1 VGPEDEAAAS
11 AELEPPNLSGLANG
25 ILQQMIQPIAYGA
38 VGLILAA
45 PLTSAVTRI
54 AADLARDRAETVT
67 T

>member
-11 AELEPPNLSGLANG
+11 AELEPPNLSGLF
-25 ILQQMIQPIAYGA
+25 
-38 VGLILAA
+38 AA
-45 PLTSAVTRI
+45 PRWLRDTSAVTRI